1 MSGFS
6 RTALVVRR
14 RHMDIESAL
23 HSLPSM
29 RSFLDRVANGA
40 RGRVTLAL
48 IPNIV
53 SRDMVSRLIL
63 NRLSAV
69 NLDARDLSRLGDG
82 MPATAVADALGV
94 SWRSP
99 SAPRNAA
106 NLMRC
111 EGMPRIVYA
120 RRVPNVGAERRG
132 EWREFIEDW
141 AREGRKTADEGET
154 CPGLCVV
161 AKLRDFDFDVPDPRA
176 GLETLWWWGMSS
188 ELETRLACR
197 VANLEYGGGDDSL
210 AVWREHVVPALAA
223 GDPQLAE
230 RMWERASDPL
240 DDVMDALS
248 EYADETG
255 LADCEENVADAIRLI
270 GEDAR
275 DCAVGEEPPESLRK
289 LWASGGLALIQER
302 GVEIHPALLA
312 RRGRRG
318 DIANMLWR
326 GQAEALLPTL
336 NEIRLKIC
344 VDFTRT
350 FGEDWPSKWWDN
362 GLPKGG
368 NLGAELSYICALFNF
383 VGEGRGH
390 SLNEK
395 RHMYPLASLARD
407 LRNKIA
413 HNEPVS
419 FADFS
424 ALLDERRKVGL

>member
-1 MSGFS
+1 
-6 RTALVVRR
+6 
-14 RHMDIESAL
+14 MDIENSL

-63 NRLSAV
+63 NRLSAL
-69 NLDARDLSRLGDG
+69 NMEARELSSLGNG
-82 MPATAVADALGV
+82 RPATVVADAMNV
-94 SWRSP
+94 SWQPP
-99 SAPRNAA
+99 SAPRNVA

-111 EGMPRIVYA
+111 EGMPQILYA
-120 RRVPNVGAERRG
+120 RRAPNDDAEWRG

-141 AREGRKTADEGET
+141 ARESRKLADEGET
-154 CPGLCVV
+154 GPGLCVV
-161 AKLRDFDFDVPDPRA
+161 AKFRDFDFALPDPQA
-176 GLETLWWWGMSS
+176 GLTLLWWWGMSS

-210 AVWREHVVPALAA
+210 AVWRERVVPALAA
-223 GDPQLAE
+223 GDPQLAD
-230 RMWERASDPL
+230 RLWEGESKSL

-248 EYADETG
+248 EYADDTG
-255 LADCEENVADAIRLI
+255 LTDCEENVADAARLI

-312 RRGRRG
+312 RRGRRH

-326 GQAEALLPTL
+326 GQAEMLLPAL
-336 NEIRLKIC
+336 NEIRFKIC
-344 VDFTRT
+344 LDFTLT
-350 FGEDWPSKWWDN
+350 FGENWPSRWWDRRKW
-362 GLPKGG
+362 GDGRLPAAGP
-368 NLGAELSYICALFNF
+368 LGEELAYIEHLFNV
-383 VGEGRGH
+383 VGKGRGH
-390 SLNEK
+390 PLNEK
-395 RHMYPLASLARD
+395 RYMYPLVSLGHA

-424 ALLDERRKVGL
+424 ALREERGKVGL

>member
-1 MSGFS
+1 
-6 RTALVVRR
+6 
-14 RHMDIESAL
+14 
-23 HSLPSM
+23 M
-29 RSFLDRVANGA
+29 RSFIDRVANGA

-63 NRLSAV
+63 NRLSA
-69 NLDARDLSRLGDG
+69 LSMGARELSSLGNG
-82 MPATAVADALGV
+82 RPATAVAEALDV

-111 EGMPRIVYA
+111 EGMPQIVYA
-120 RRVPNVGAERRG
+120 RRMQNGGAERRG

-141 AREGRKTADEGET
+141 ARESRNLADEGET
-154 CPGLCVV
+154 GPGLCVV
-161 AKLRDFDFDVPDPRA
+161 AKLRDFDFALPDPQA
-176 GLETLWWWGMSS
+176 GLALLWWWGMSS

-210 AVWREHVVPALAA
+210 AVWRERVVPALAT

-230 RMWERASDPL
+230 RLWERASKPL

-255 LADCEENVADAIRLI
+255 LTDCEENVEDAVRLI

-275 DCAVGEEPPESLRK
+275 DCVVGEEPPESLRK

-326 GQAEALLPTL
+326 GQAEMLLPAL

-344 VDFTRT
+344 LDFTRT
-350 FGEDWPSKWWDN
+350 FGEDWSSKWWDRR
-362 GLPKGG
+362 LPEGG
-368 NLGAELSYICALFNF
+368 HLGAELGYICSLFNF

-395 RHMYPLASLARD
+395 RGMYPLASLARD

-424 ALLDERRKVGL
+424 ALREERGKVGL